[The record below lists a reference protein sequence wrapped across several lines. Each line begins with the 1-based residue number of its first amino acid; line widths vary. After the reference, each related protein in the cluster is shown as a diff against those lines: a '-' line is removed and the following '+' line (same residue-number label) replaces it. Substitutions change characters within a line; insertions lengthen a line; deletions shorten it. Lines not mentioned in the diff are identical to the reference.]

1 MNVPESG
8 GGDDVDGCMA
18 ERKLLIFN
26 WSSLSR
32 RTHDKRHR
40 LTISARFLKKHGRHC
55 HQEREEAAKLSVILL
70 SIPNCWIGL
79 TSSAFSVK
87 ATRRFVQSVKHRRK
101 EDAKTLRAEL
111 DAKNAQIQRLENEGR
126 QWKERNAQL
135 LMKYNRI
142 GPNDVQALKDEIEDL
157 QIDLRKAEEEKA
169 AYTTEKDART
179 KLFEDTLVTLADFR
193 MKYSS
198 LGQEPRDRLG
208 QLNHHIFKLKETVAE
223 LRRQVKGLSDE
234 KERLASQAAAAAT
247 PSDSNVEVESLRTQL
262 AVVVQE
268 KETSAKLLAELS
280 KVAKSACDHEAALS
294 ALCEERAKLFTEK
307 ASGQNG
313 VAAVESTDVAQVR
326 QQLESEKVELT
337 KALDDALAR
346 AKNAE
351 ECALKAL
358 HGVRNFRLQNQFQ
371 ARIA

>member
-55 HQEREEAAKLSVILL
+55 H
-70 SIPNCWIGL
+70 
-79 TSSAFSVK
+79 
-87 ATRRFVQSVKHRRK
+87 
-101 EDAKTLRAEL
+101 
-111 DAKNAQIQRLENEGR
+111 
-126 QWKERNAQL
+126 
-135 LMKYNRI
+135 YNRI

-280 KVAKSACDHEAALS
+280 KVAKSACDHEAAL
-294 ALCEERAKLFTEK
+294 ERAKLFTEK